1 MGKIRAD
8 IEKHRQEHEERVLGI
23 LKQAVENLNKEDKE
37 EKARYDNFERNRVQ
51 RLENHLNIARSA
63 SKNGEYWQ
71 VEGTPEKDD
80 HKGQAILA
88 KLNGGWNPFYSV
100 EEYERRY
107 GNNKVFAIRRITKQ
121 QKVEEA
127 EREFNEKHGMTLQR
141 IQQDMQA
148 NKNAREALKI
158 KYGKEINEEE
168 KKLEA
173 ERTKAVEEN
182 MANCHNIQKMH
193 DVRSKELEKTRVDR
207 NSQLVVTLADNVKRV
222 QDEYKA
228 RVVEL
233 EGELKAFAASMA
245 ERKEHRQQQKQKAK
259 ENFENETVMLAMS
272 MNKGVEHV
280 HKLDAESEKKIGPVR
295 VEVDDLSE
303 DIGKL
308 RAKIES
314 LQNTVQRATE
324 ARDFAAKDIFL
335 GLENELAPAQKA
347 QAKGLQRISAVMKHT
362 AVSYLPFKSEV
373 EGLESAFTHLRPF
386 VEEEVD
392 KMDESEKAIDDADSG
407 DEKPSLH
414 CCTTTSSLLLHHHV
428 VEDEIVLEVYQ
439 LLQEMVSESK
449 CENNGLALLQKMGAS
464 EFQKLTMPPVDPA
477 STPTMDMET
486 QPPEKKRRLC

>member
-1 MGKIRAD
+1 
-8 IEKHRQEHEERVLGI
+8 
-23 LKQAVENLNKEDKE
+23 
-37 EKARYDNFERNRVQ
+37 
-51 RLENHLNIARSA
+51 
-63 SKNGEYWQ
+63 
-71 VEGTPEKDD
+71 
-80 HKGQAILA
+80 
-88 KLNGGWNPFYSV
+88 
-100 EEYERRY
+100 
-107 GNNKVFAIRRITKQ
+107 
-121 QKVEEA
+121 
-127 EREFNEKHGMTLQR
+127 
-141 IQQDMQA
+141 
-148 NKNAREALKI
+148 
-158 KYGKEINEEE
+158 
-168 KKLEA
+168 
-173 ERTKAVEEN
+173 
-182 MANCHNIQKMH
+182 
-193 DVRSKELEKTRVDR
+193 
-207 NSQLVVTLADNVKRV
+207 
-222 QDEYKA
+222 
-228 RVVEL
+228 
-233 EGELKAFAASMA
+233 MA

-414 CCTTTSSLLLHHHV
+414 V